1 MWVLRGIVSVFLE
14 IKSKYLHS
22 IFSSIVLK
30 RYAYGANTTKLSTG
44 LVIQHFLLIERQDT
58 KMAKISLVDHLA
70 SRIYS
75 QLRYIGYR
83 TWL

>member
-1 MWVLRGIVSVFLE
+1 MSVFLE

-44 LVIQHFLLIERQDT
+44 LVIPAFPTHRKTRHQNGKNFLSRSFGVSYLQP
-58 KMAKISLVDHLA
+58 ASLYWISNLA
-70 SRIYS
+70 VNI
-75 QLRYIGYR
+75 
-83 TWL
+83 